1 MQQNDS
7 AREKSGMG
15 WDRLG
20 LLQRAVAW
28 YNYIKIINL
37 ARCAMRKVFF
47 N

>member
-37 ARCAMRKVFF
+37 EVRDEESVF